1 MHHFT
6 AILQGGYILQIRK
19 QVYKDESPSHPFP
32 RRYAYVLTNKETKI
46 KKTQGPSPKLTD

>member
-19 QVYKDESPSHPFP
+19 QVYKDESLSHPFP